1 MREKKPISFED
12 VIEINN
18 YLEALTK
25 CKKGVGFKLSVQLYD
40 AHAIHIIAETV
51 ERLRNGEVPYLKD
64 VQKIILYERGKRRVI
79 TPIRI
84 EDRMTQ
90 KVICDNALLPSVEN
104 RLIYDNGASRKNMG
118 VDLARARLMHHI
130 LEEVRTY
137 GPDSVYV
144 LKFDFKGYFDNI
156 PHEQCF
162 RVLDECIQDKRLR
175 EIIVWIILSYKIPEI
190 SSLPE
195 EKQEEEF
202 EKLFD
207 LQYKGICL
215 GSQISQILALLVPNK
230 FDHYIKDYLRI
241 KHYIRYMDDG
251 IIIHH
256 DKKYL
261 ADICGIL
268 EKEAA
273 SYGLTF
279 NPKKTVIVK
288 MTKGFTFLKIH
299 YRLAQNGKVIRTLS
313 HSSVVRMRRKL
324 KKFKAKVDT
333 GQMTVEDVYNS
344 VQSWISHA
352 KYAKQSYH
360 SVKSILLLYD
370 ELFGGYR
377 ITKKYFHDHPEVKR
391 KRKVFR

>member
-51 ERLRNGEVPYLKD
+51 ERLRNGEVPDLKD
-64 VQKIILYERGKRRVI
+64 VPKIILYERGKRRVI

-104 RLIYDNGASRKNMG
+104 RLIYDNSASRKNMG

-137 GPDSVYV
+137 GPDAVYV
-144 LKFDFKGYFDNI
+144 LKFDFKGYFENI

-261 ADICGIL
+261 AEICGIL

-299 YRLAQNGKVIRTLS
+299 YRLAKNGKVIRTLS
-313 HSSVVRMRRKL
+313 HSNVVRMRRKL

>member
-1 MREKKPISFED
+1 
-12 VIEINN
+12 
-18 YLEALTK
+18 
-25 CKKGVGFKLSVQLYD
+25 
-40 AHAIHIIAETV
+40 
-51 ERLRNGEVPYLKD
+51 
-64 VQKIILYERGKRRVI
+64 
-79 TPIRI
+79 
-84 EDRMTQ
+84 
-90 KVICDNALLPSVEN
+90 
-104 RLIYDNGASRKNMG
+104 MG

-137 GPDSVYV
+137 GPDAVYV

-251 IIIHH
+251 LIIHH
-256 DKKYL
+256 DKNYL
-261 ADICGIL
+261 AEICGIL

-313 HSSVVRMRRKL
+313 HSNVVRMRRKL

>member
-51 ERLRNGEVPYLKD
+51 ERLRNGEVPDLKD

-137 GPDSVYV
+137 GPDAVYV

-299 YRLAQNGKVIRTLS
+299 YRLAKNGKVIRTLS
-313 HSSVVRMRRKL
+313 HSNVVRMRRKL

>member
-51 ERLRNGEVPYLKD
+51 ERLRNGEVPDLKD
-64 VQKIILYERGKRRVI
+64 VPKIILYERGKRRVI

-137 GPDSVYV
+137 GPDAVYV
-144 LKFDFKGYFDNI
+144 LKFDFKGYFENI

-261 ADICGIL
+261 AEICGIL

-299 YRLAQNGKVIRTLS
+299 YRLAKNGKVIRTLS
-313 HSSVVRMRRKL
+313 HSNVVRMRRKL

-377 ITKKYFHDHPEVKR
+377 ITKKYFHNHPEVKR